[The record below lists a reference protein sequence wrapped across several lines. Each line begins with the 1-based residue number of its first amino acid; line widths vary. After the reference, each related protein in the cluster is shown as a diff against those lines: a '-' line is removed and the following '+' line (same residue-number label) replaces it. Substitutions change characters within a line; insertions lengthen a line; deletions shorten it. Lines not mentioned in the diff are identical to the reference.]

1 MEDNFNKHLG
11 NKLKLRRLA
20 LGLTQTKVAK
30 AINVTFQQIQKYEK
44 GTNGVSSIRLLQL
57 SNYLKV
63 PIDYFFEDFSE
74 YLINIEKSKE
84 GHMNINYNFL
94 IKLYSELNSDQKLK
108 LRRLALGLTQTKVA
122 KAINVTF
129 QQIQKYEK
137 GTNGVSSIRLLQLS
151 NYLKV
156 PINYFFEDFSEYLI
170 NVEKSKESPIT
181 VNYNF
186 LVKLYSELTNDQ
198 KIKFNKNLQTISVP
212 VTKTG

>member
-1 MEDNFNKHLG
+1 MEENFNKHLG
-11 NKLKLRRLA
+11 
-20 LGLTQTKVAK
+20 
-30 AINVTFQQIQKYEK
+30 
-44 GTNGVSSIRLLQL
+44 S
-57 SNYLKV
+57 
-63 PIDYFFEDFSE
+63 
-74 YLINIEKSKE
+74 
-84 GHMNINYNFL
+84 
-94 IKLYSELNSDQKLK
+94 KLK

-170 NVEKSKESPIT
+170 NADKIKEGHMN

-186 LVKLYSELTNDQ
+186 LVKVYAELTSDQ
-198 KIKFNKNLQTISVP
+198 KAKFSKNLESLNIGIQ
-212 VTKTG
+212 KTG